1 MLLAV
6 CGLGVWRLM
15 YAPRRR
21 RIVGDTRGRLDVG
34 LSLLRALA
42 SPLTKLVA
50 ARAFLRRGAALLPQ
64 LEAEAVNLRM
74 GSPKFAHLMRQ
85 LASASEPSHQQY
97 VPLLFPHISSNPLA
111 LGILTHPDFPLVA
124 LGGVHARALIHQ
136 HRHIL
141 RSEELDIT
149 VSLSPAR
156 RPHRRGSEV
165 DIVTTVRVSG
175 GGELVWESTNTY
187 IFFHKTPARCS
198 SGGARIG
205 VGPSDE
211 GSGQGGGRDRRPGG
225 PCVSEEGGGGGEWHE
240 TLCTTD
246 ALKVGRSSI
255 MHLARWCMAFEG
267 NLGREFAALCGDYNP
282 IHIYDWAARLL
293 GFKRCIAHGICV
305 TDRILHHLQPIAA
318 SSLPLSKKGAEAAG
332 AGQGGRISL
341 ELHFKKPV
349 LLPSKAEA
357 TIYAVTPSAPAPAAA
372 PPAQGTNSQKSAS

>member
-1 MLLAV
+1 M
-6 CGLGVWRLM
+6 
-15 YAPRRR
+15 
-21 RIVGDTRGRLDVG
+21 
-34 LSLLRALA
+34 LRALA

-50 ARAFLRRGAALLPQ
+50 ERAFLRRDGALMSPLVA
-64 LEAEAVNLRM
+64 AAVNLRM

-85 LASASEPSHQQY
+85 LASATEPSHQKY
-97 VPLLFPHISSNPLA
+97 LTLLFPHIFSNPLA

-225 PCVSEEGGGGGEWHE
+225 PCVSE
-240 TLCTTD
+240 
-246 ALKVGRSSI
+246 
-255 MHLARWCMAFEG
+255 
-267 NLGREFAALCGDYNP
+267 
-282 IHIYDWAARLL
+282 
-293 GFKRCIAHGICV
+293 
-305 TDRILHHLQPIAA
+305 
-318 SSLPLSKKGAEAAG
+318 
-332 AGQGGRISL
+332 
-341 ELHFKKPV
+341 
-349 LLPSKAEA
+349 
-357 TIYAVTPSAPAPAAA
+357 
-372 PPAQGTNSQKSAS
+372 